1 MHEFGVPKDCRSG
14 SVVSHMSRL
23 NGMVSQ
29 ETPIRMDIKEYYV

>member
-1 MHEFGVPKDCRSG
+1 MHKFGVPNDCRSG

-29 ETPIRMDIKEYYV
+29 ETHIRMEIKEY